1 MDGSAWE
8 AALLK
13 YWVAYL
19 IAGYAMLVKRKKVL
33 AIFPWMNSYGK
44 ISQETA

>member
-1 MDGSAWE
+1 MGGSARE

-19 IAGYAMLVKRKKVL
+19 IAGYTMLVKREKVL
-33 AIFPWMNSYGK
+33 AIFPWMNRYGK